1 MVTSLIMQRSKE
13 CYRILVRMLS
23 MVCAYKLSLLATTF
37 FHCQLDGLKW
47 IHAIVNA
54 KISDAWL
61 FVDRFERGGLELEH
75 EVRKG
80 PGLGA
85 TDSETN
91 QETEGLTFAS
101 GNWPVLDTLEAYQF
115 IDALQCIK

>member
-1 MVTSLIMQRSKE
+1 MLKSPTPGCLLID
-13 CYRILVRMLS
+13 LS
-23 MVCAYKLSLLATTF
+23 GV
-37 FHCQLDGLKW
+37 
-47 IHAIVNA
+47 
-54 KISDAWL
+54 
-61 FVDRFERGGLELEH
+61 ELEH